1 MPLKIS
7 VGGCILILNDKLCF
21 LSGQLFERKNDKFT
35 QGVILIKI
43 TQSPLRFDF
52 LVR

>member
-1 MPLKIS
+1 MPLEIS
-7 VGGCILILNDKLCF
+7 IGGCILILNDKLCF
-21 LSGQLFERKNDKFT
+21 RSVQLFERNDKFT
-35 QGVILIKI
+35 RGVILIKI